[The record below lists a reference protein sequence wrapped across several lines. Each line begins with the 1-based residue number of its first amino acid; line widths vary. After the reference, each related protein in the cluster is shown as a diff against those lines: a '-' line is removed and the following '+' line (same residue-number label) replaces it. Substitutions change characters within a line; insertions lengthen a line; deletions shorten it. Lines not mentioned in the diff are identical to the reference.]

1 MVSNA
6 WQCLCGC
13 VQTRNANHLWQWSEA
28 LNLSTDLYIY
38 GGLPWKVS
46 PVLPYEELHWW
57 DLYRIL
63 LTCMKYLSNCLCPR
77 CLIKK
82 PQIPD
87 TGTRADDR
95 SCGNTH
101 NDSDQVWN
109 SIANMCKLIF
119 VRGIGVTRKRVR
131 GLLNGS
137 SLSPNHVCNT
147 RL

>member
-6 WQCLCGC
+6 WWCLCGC
-13 VQTRNANHLWQWSEA
+13 IQTWNANHLWWWSEA
-28 LNLSTDLYIY
+28 SDLSTDLYICS
-38 GGLPWKVS
+38 GLPQKVS

-63 LTCMKYLSNCLCPR
+63 LAYMKYLSNCPCPC

-87 TGTRADDR
+87 IGTRADDR
-95 SCGNTH
+95 HWGNTC
-101 NDSDQVWN
+101 NDSDQVQN
-109 SIANMCKLIF
+109 SIANACKSIF
-119 VRGIGVTRKRVR
+119 VRGVRVTGKWVR

-137 SLSPNHVCNT
+137 SLLPNHICDT